1 MAQPEEPLEPV
12 AVLTKAAARQPAVTA
27 WVRPQMTSSAVGP
40 AVLLPLLLAELQWA
54 GSLVQPGEPRVVQ
67 EQASTLEVQTLPAE
81 AVALAAAKPLLPVL
95 GEQVEVLA
103 TQAVLSS
110 AAPREPASTEL
121 PTTLVEG
128 DSKSKMGQRQ
138 AASPAS
144 LVAQAAVS
152 WVQVLLAVAPV
163 ALSLLVVAWAV
174 SLAEALPEKGAT
186 VKHKASHVAVCQI
199 RSPCIA
205 QRIALASRWRVEAA
219 STQARRLP
227 RTMSP
232 VWVVGE

>member
-1 MAQPEEPLEPV
+1 M
-12 AVLTKAAARQPAVTA
+12 
-27 WVRPQMTSSAVGP
+27 
-40 AVLLPLLLAELQWA
+40 
-54 GSLVQPGEPRVVQ
+54 VQ

-95 GEQVEVLA
+95 GEQVEMLA

-152 WVQVLLAVAPV
+152 WV
-163 ALSLLVVAWAV
+163 
-174 SLAEALPEKGAT
+174 
-186 VKHKASHVAVCQI
+186 
-199 RSPCIA
+199 
-205 QRIALASRWRVEAA
+205 
-219 STQARRLP
+219 
-227 RTMSP
+227 
-232 VWVVGE
+232 